1 MLLRTDREGGTIWH
15 EAAYWGHLDVLQKI
29 CDGAKEGL
37 IREEIRNII
46 Y

>member
-15 EAAYWGHLDVLQKI
+15 ESAYWRHLYVLQKI
-29 CDGAKEGL
+29 CEGAKEGL

>member
-1 MLLRTDREGGTIWH
+1 MLLRTDREGRTIWH

-29 CDGAKEGL
+29 CEGVKEGL